1 MLSRDNPY
9 YQQVELLIAV
19 LPVISRYTDFS
30 LKGGTAINL
39 FVQQMP
45 RLSVDIDLTY
55 LPVSDRET
63 ALAEMAKQLN
73 AIADDLETQ
82 LSGTKVKRFPERTKL
97 QVNFLAMTSK
107 RFNLMPSQY
116 FVNGGK

>member
-19 LPVISRYTDFS
+19 LPVIDRYPDFS

-39 FVQQMP
+39 FIQQMP

-55 LPVSDRET
+55 IPVNDRKT
-63 ALAEMAKQLN
+63 ALAEIAKQLN
-73 AIADDLETQ
+73 AIASEIEKL
-82 LSGTKVKRFPERTKL
+82 LSGTKVQRFPEKAKL
-97 QVNFLAMTSK
+97 QVNRNKVKIKIEVSPVLRGTGID
-107 RFNLMPSQY
+107 
-116 FVNGGK
+116 VG